1 VPADRRR
8 ASLSFGGG
16 ITIGARLTARQSSV
30 TDSQM
35 HISELQWIEPVTAMR
50 RLAHRSHL
58 TFLDSAARHELLG
71 RYSYLTCDPF
81 STYMVA
87 DGQASC
93 NGKALEGDPWGVL
106 RTLLANYPQEHRPD
120 LPPFQGGAAG
130 FLGYDLNRTLE
141 RLPASAILGQHLPQS
156 ILHFYDVVVSFDHRD
171 HRCWVASTGWP
182 EQDPARRSER
192 ARRRADEFAALLA
205 SVKSP
210 RNDSHG
216 TAGVWHSN
224 FSRKGYVAAVQRVID
239 LILAGDVFQANIAQR
254 FSARLS
260 SSFDPLAFYCQ
271 LRSLN
276 PAPFAALLCYG
287 KLTIASSSPER
298 FLKLDGRQVET
309 RPIKGTIARSA
320 DSMED
325 QRRAEI
331 LVASEKDRAENTMIV
346 DLLRNDLSR
355 VCTAHSVEVPA
366 LCRLESYASV
376 HHLVSIVTGELAGNQ
391 DAVTLLRACFPGGSI
406 TGAPKVRSMEII
418 ADIERVAREVYCG
431 AIGFIGFD
439 GHMDTNIAIRT
450 VTIDDGL
457 AVFHAGGGITA
468 MSDPQAEYE
477 ETLAK
482 AQRIFDAFRAETSG
496 AF

>member
-1 VPADRRR
+1 
-8 ASLSFGGG
+8 
-16 ITIGARLTARQSSV
+16 
-30 TDSQM
+30 M
-35 HISELQWIEPVTAMR
+35 HVRELQWIEPVTAMR
-50 RLAHRSHL
+50 RLADRAHL
-58 TFLDSAARHELLG
+58 TFLDSSARHELLG

-81 STYMVA
+81 STYMVV
-87 DGQASC
+87 DGQANC
-93 NGKALEGDPWGVL
+93 HGEALEGDPWEAL
-106 RTLLANYPQEHRPD
+106 RTLLAKYPQEHRAD

-130 FLGYDLNRTLE
+130 FLAYDLNRTLE
-141 RLPASAILGQHLPQS
+141 RLPAPAIPGQPLPQS
-156 ILHFYDVVVSFDHRD
+156 SLHFYDVVVSFDHRD
-171 HRCWVASTGWP
+171 ERCWIVSTGWP
-182 EQDPARRSER
+182 EHSFARRGER

-205 SVKSP
+205 SPKP
-210 RNDSHG
+210 PKNDSPG
-216 TAGVWHSN
+216 RAGAWQSN
-224 FSRKGYVAAVQRVID
+224 FSREGYIAAVQRVID

-260 SSFDPLAFYCQ
+260 SSFDPFAFYCR

-276 PAPFAALLCYG
+276 PAPFAALLRYG

-298 FLKLDGRQVET
+298 FLKLDGPRVET
-309 RPIKGTIARSA
+309 RPIKGTIARST
-320 DSMED
+320 DFQED
-325 QRRAEI
+325 RRRAEI
-331 LVASEKDRAENTMIV
+331 LIASEKDRAENTMIV

-355 VCTAHSVEVPA
+355 VCTPHSIEVPA
-366 LCRLESYASV
+366 LCELESYASV
-376 HHLVSIVTGELAGNQ
+376 HHLASVVTGELVADQ

-418 ADIERVAREVYCG
+418 AEIERVARQVYCG
-431 AIGFIGFD
+431 AIGFIGFN

-468 MSDPQAEYE
+468 MSDPEAEYE

-482 AQRIFDAFRAETSG
+482 AQRIFDAFRAEKAG